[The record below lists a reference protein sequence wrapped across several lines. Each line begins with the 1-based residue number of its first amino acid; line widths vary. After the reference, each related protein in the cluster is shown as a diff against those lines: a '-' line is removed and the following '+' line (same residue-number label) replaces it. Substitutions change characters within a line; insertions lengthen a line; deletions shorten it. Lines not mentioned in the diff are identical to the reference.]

1 MVIVHS
7 TFLGGFSTGAFLG
20 RKMKKAEAEVEAL
33 GSTMFCLGVVG
44 KSVLGL
50 KGKSI
55 ESRLSLDWFKGKI
68 MGNTHI
74 SWEKPWFPVDF
85 PLNQS
90 NEIDIS
96 LKLISYEFNLRG

>member
-20 RKMKKAEAEVEAL
+20 RKMEKAEAEVEAL
-33 GSTMFCLGVVG
+33 GSTMFCLAVVG

-55 ESRLSLDWFKGKI
+55 ESRL
-68 MGNTHI
+68 I
-74 SWEKPWFPVDF
+74 SVE
-85 PLNQS
+85 S
-90 NEIDIS
+90 
-96 LKLISYEFNLRG
+96 